1 MENTP
6 KRATVWHA
14 LTPQVFKADIYR
26 AAAYMAKKDGY
37 EGTDDCTLAERLGFK
52 IKLVDCGYRNIK
64 ITTPEDLKLAEQ
76 LLKENG

>member
-1 MENTP
+1 
-6 KRATVWHA
+6 
-14 LTPQVFKADIYR
+14 
-26 AAAYMAKKDGY
+26 MAHSIITISRTYASGGREIGRK
-37 EGTDDCTLAERLGFK
+37 LAERLGFK